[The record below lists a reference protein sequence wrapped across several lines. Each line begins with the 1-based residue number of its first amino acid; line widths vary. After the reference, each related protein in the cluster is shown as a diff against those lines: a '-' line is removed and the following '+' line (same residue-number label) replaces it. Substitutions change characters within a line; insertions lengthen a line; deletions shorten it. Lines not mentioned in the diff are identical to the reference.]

1 MLKLQDKETDYDEM
15 EQWLTAEQKASLNE
29 HKNQQKDSLSSSEFD
44 SFLAD
49 RAQAADTLP
58 SIAAATGQRSRKLQ
72 KDDEENP
79 LFAL

>member
-1 MLKLQDKETDYDEM
+1 MKIHHKLLVIVLCFESFNPIFSPQGASFLDTDV
-15 EQWLTAEQKASLNE
+15 LIFL
-29 HKNQQKDSLSSSEFD
+29 LSEFD

-49 RAQAADTLP
+49 RATAADTLP

-72 KDDEENP
+72 KDEEENP

>member
-1 MLKLQDKETDYDEM
+1 MFWFVINSFRDVF
-15 EQWLTAEQKASLNE
+15 SILNE
-29 HKNQQKDSLSSSEFD
+29 GCFLSEFD